1 MATSEVLICN
11 LALFRVGH
19 TQRIDALTEASVPA
33 ELCKELFPVCRD
45 RLLECFPWAFAKKRA
60 VLASV
65 GDEPTNW
72 LFQYQYPSDCLKVR
86 AIVIEGQR
94 VPTPANKIPY
104 EVQQNTVNEGLAICT
119 DQELAEI
126 IYTVRVTNPRLFTP
140 GFVDALAWCMATELI
155 SPLARDPKFITL
167 AANMYPLA
175 LAKAQ
180 ALDMSENQ
188 EDYPTSEFINVRA

>member
-1 MATSEVLICN
+1 MATSEVSICN
-11 LALFRVGH
+11 MALFRIGH

-33 ELCKELFPVCRD
+33 ELCKELYPICRD
-45 RLLECFPWAFAKKRA
+45 RLLECFPWTFAKKRV

-86 AIVIEGQR
+86 GIVIAGER
-94 VPTPANKIPY
+94 MPTPSEKVPF
-104 EVQQNTVNEGLAICT
+104 EVMQNTVNEGLSICT
-119 DQELAEI
+119 DCELAEI
-126 IYTVRVTNPRLFTP
+126 VYTAQTTNTRLFTP
-140 GFVDALAWCMATELI
+140 GFVDALAWCLASELV
-155 SPLARDPKFITL
+155 SPLARDTKFITL
-167 AANMYPLA
+167 ASNMYPLA

-188 EDYPTSEFINVRA
+188 EDYPTSEFINVRD